1 MKNYRQICREVA
13 TDVQAAI
20 ENAVTFHED
29 SISYEKIYGTASII
43 VETGYRKEDGWLK
56 PYTMVVVLHDDC
68 CHTSPRLTAA
78 IESAL
83 PNWSNIEKTI
93 EEQMEYLA

>member
-1 MKNYRQICREVA
+1 MKNYRQICQEVA

-20 ENAVTFHED
+20 ENAVTFRED

-43 VETGYRKEDGWLK
+43 VETGYRKENGWLK

-68 CHTSPRLTAA
+68 CHTSPRLTEA
-78 IESAL
+78 IEKAL
-83 PNWSNIEKTI
+83 PDWSKIERNI

>member
-1 MKNYRQICREVA
+1 MKNYKQICREVA
-13 TDVQAAI
+13 SDVQAKI

-29 SISYEKIYGTASII
+29 SFSYEKVYGTASVI
-43 VETGYRKEDGWLK
+43 VETGYRKENGWLK

-83 PNWSNIEKTI
+83 PDWSKIERNI
-93 EEQMEYLA
+93 EEQMEYLQ

>member
-13 TDVQAAI
+13 ADVQAAI
-20 ENAVTFHED
+20 ENAVTFRED

-43 VETGYRKEDGWLK
+43 VETGYRKENGWLK

-83 PNWSNIEKTI
+83 PNWSKIERNI

>member
-1 MKNYRQICREVA
+1 MKNYRHICREVA

-20 ENAVTFHED
+20 ENAVTFRED

>member
-43 VETGYRKEDGWLK
+43 VETGYRKENGWLK

-83 PNWSNIEKTI
+83 PNWSMIERNI
-93 EEQMEYLA
+93 EEQMEYLQ